1 MTGLTFVDNRK
12 FRIDYCAMRI
22 DSFVTVDRLRAAISL
37 GDTLSFTESARD
49 LHLSQSSL
57 SRRISDL
64 EKVLKVKLFD
74 RTTRSVEPTLPGKE
88 MLVLMRRTLQMFDQG
103 VAQMRRQAAGES
115 GTVTVSCLPSIAAS
129 YLPNFIRD
137 FVDKYPDVRV
147 EIRDALKAQV
157 VDLVRGGEVDFGI
170 TATTHLEPDLTYER
184 IGADKFYC
192 ALPPEHPLAERESID
207 WSMLSGERLIMF
219 SSFTSISRPVELS
232 LEKAGIVTEK
242 MMVGHNVG
250 TVAGLVA
257 SGLGVTAVPE
267 LVKPLMEFARLSFVP
282 LTPTIERDIF
292 IIRRKGEEPSA
303 AVENFIRPLRQ
314 ATDPWLD
321 T

>member
-1 MTGLTFVDNRK
+1 MHIGNP
-12 FRIDYCAMRI
+12 
-22 DSFVTVDRLRAAISL
+22 VTVDHLRAAVSL
-37 GDTLSFTESARD
+37 GETLSFTESARK
-49 LHLSQSSL
+49 LNLSQSSL

-64 EKVLKVKLFD
+64 EKILKVRVFH

-88 MLVLMRRTLQMFDQG
+88 MLVQMRRTLQMFDQG
-103 VAQMRRQAAGES
+103 VALMYRQAIGES

-137 FVDKYPDVRV
+137 FIAAYPDVRV
-147 EIRDALKAQV
+147 EIRDVLKAQV
-157 VDLVRGGEVDFGI
+157 VDLVRSGDVDFGI
-170 TATTHLEPDLTYER
+170 TATTHREPDLTYER

-192 ALPPEHPLAERESID
+192 ALPPGHPLAERESID

-232 LEKAGIVTEK
+232 LDKAGIVAET

-267 LVKPLMEFARLSFVP
+267 LVRPLMEFARLSFVP

-292 IIRRKGEEPSA
+292 IIRRKGEESSA
-303 AVENFIRPLRQ
+303 AVENFIRPLR
-314 ATDPWLD
+314 AGADSWLGA
-321 T
+321 